1 MSTGATDL
9 VAPEGQ
15 KTRATEENTH
25 CHQDHPS
32 ELATLITVLLFVF
45 GFVYHSPFYPSEYQ
59 LPTPAFSK
67 AASDQFPDIIF
78 ENGYACGWL
87 VITMCGFPGKL
98 FWIIAP
104 MLCMRFSLYL

>member
-32 ELATLITVLLFVF
+32 ELAICIAVALFVF
-45 GFVYHSPFYPSEYQ
+45 GFVYHSPFYPSGYH
-59 LPTPAFSK
+59 LPTPDFSK

-78 ENGYACGWL
+78 EIGYASVWI
-87 VITMCGFPGKL
+87 VITMCGFPSKL

-104 MLCMRFSLYL
+104 MLYMRFSLYL